1 MTNFDAILLGLVQG
15 LTEFLPVSSSGHL
28 VIIGSLLN
36 VDAAG
41 IIFEVMVHVGT
52 ALAVCV
58 FLRREIAQVFA
69 GLIRLI
75 RAAGSRS
82 SLARVIRSDEGARLG
97 ALVAVGSIPTALMG
111 LCLSEVA
118 DRLFESVLPA
128 GLGLIVTGLVLRVAQ
143 RHDKGDKGVLDVSW
157 LDAVTVGVA
166 QGLDRTR
173 RVEVRGHGSLLA
185 DEGDVAASRGPA
197 VVSHVD
203 SCDTRSCCVGT
214 GEVHTRLGSCGCM
227 AATRARSVGCS
238 RFRLRCSEY
247 IHEADQPRQARGI
260 LVVLLR
266 TRRGGLDLVG
276 RMNCMAAGS
285 TLQRLLPRSVDR
297 QEKVAFG
304 RNEFVTRCLRTRGC
318 SCSARLQS
326 RHSRVVFRKEMNR
339 CTGL

>member
-157 LDAVTVGVA
+157 LDAVKVGVA
-166 QGLDRTR
+166 QGLAIAPGVSRSGAT
-173 RVEVRGHGSLLA
+173 VACSLMRGMSRP
-185 DEGDVAASRGPA
+185 VAARLSFLMSIPVILGAA
-197 VVSHVD
+197 VLELVKYTPGSEAAVAWLPLVLGASAAAASGFVAVSIFMKLINQ
-203 SCDTRSCCVGT
+203 G
-214 GEVHTRLGSCGCM
+214 RLAVFSWYCFALG
-227 AATRARSVGCS
+227 AAALIWWAV
-238 RFRLRCSEY
+238 
-247 IHEADQPRQARGI
+247 
-260 LVVLLR
+260 
-266 TRRGGLDLVG
+266 
-276 RMNCMAAGS
+276 
-285 TLQRLLPRSVDR
+285 
-297 QEKVAFG
+297 
-304 RNEFVTRCLRTRGC
+304 
-318 SCSARLQS
+318 
-326 RHSRVVFRKEMNR
+326 
-339 CTGL
+339 